1 MKIYNFLF
9 DPELNSLRLNM
20 DASLVDPLLKSERI
34 DLFDREKILN
44 LGKSVSSSS
53 FNAHKNKTMSQ
64 LDKNSASYS
73 RDKDAPKILHPMAIY
88 SPEEFLKSHK
98 LLKAKLEKNLEEK
111 NLEEKNLSH
120 LHVEKDKNNKISKN
134 QMIIKKLKNS

>member
-20 DASLVDPLLKSERI
+20 DASLVDPLVKSERI

-53 FNAHKNKTMSQ
+53 FIAHKNKTMSQ

-111 NLEEKNLSH
+111 NLSH

>member
-1 MKIYNFLF
+1 MYLKIQSGI
-9 DPELNSLRLNM
+9 EKWK
-20 DASLVDPLLKSERI
+20 VET
-34 DLFDREKILN
+34 REKILN

-53 FNAHKNKTMSQ
+53 FIAHKNKTMSQ

-111 NLEEKNLSH
+111 NLSH

>member
-20 DASLVDPLLKSERI
+20 DASLVDPLVKSERI

-53 FNAHKNKTMSQ
+53 FIAHKNKTMSQ

>member
-1 MKIYNFLF
+1 
-9 DPELNSLRLNM
+9 M
-20 DASLVDPLLKSERI
+20 DASLVDPLVKSERI

-53 FNAHKNKTMSQ
+53 FIAHKNKTMSQ